1 MALYGLRTR
10 DAAGNV
16 TLDTTVTPIRSL
28 KMMTVTGNGS
38 FEQTFSIPEI
48 KAQSFVVVD
57 ALADSGEYTWTPPAF
72 WSAGSLRLRQPGT
85 STWQVMV
92 LSQGGEPFSA
102 PGTYG
107 FRARNGDTLTQIDSI
122 NRVLSVHSSGGFSFG
137 FMGPGNQQ
145 AWAEVT
151 FPTAIKTTER
161 PLVFLN
167 AVNYMMVGNFYIR
180 GAPGNW
186 TGFRVKAWNY
196 AGHGSVANQP
206 MQIKW
211 FCASY
216 QTFASGAGQ
225 YGARVRDESGA
236 VTFVTTANLA
246 LLNGQPANNSFVV
259 AGDPI
264 ANGQYYNA
272 SYQMPWT
279 GSFDDYVL
287 ANALFSVTNVVQTTQ
302 PFRTNFGGFL
312 PGNRNILQMYCENYD
327 SINPLGVNGRTL
339 FASRPMKSL

>member
-1 MALYGLRTR
+1 MALYGLRTK

-48 KAQSFVVVD
+48 KVQSFVVVD
-57 ALADSGEYTWTPPAF
+57 ALSDSGQNTWTPPAF

-85 STWQVMV
+85 STWEVMI
-92 LSQGGEPFSA
+92 LSQGGEPFAA

-107 FRARNGDTLTQIDSI
+107 FRTRNGDTLTQIDSI
-122 NRVLSVHSSGGFSFG
+122 NRVLSVRANGSFSFG
-137 FMGPGNQQ
+137 GTQ
-145 AWAEVT
+145 AGLIQTMTVS
-151 FPTAIKTTER
+151 FPSAITTYER
-161 PLVFLN
+161 PLVFFN
-167 AVNYMMVGNFYIR
+167 AVNYMMVGNFRII
-180 GAPGNW
+180 GSPGNW
-186 TGFRVKAWNY
+186 TGFAVKSWSY
-196 AGHGSVANQP
+196 AGHGDIAKSPQT
-206 MQIKW
+206 IKW

-216 QTFASGAGQ
+216 QTFASVAGQ
-225 YGARVRDESGA
+225 YGASVRDASGA
-236 VTFVTTANLA
+236 LTFVTSANLA

-287 ANALFSVTNVVQTTQ
+287 ANALFSVTNVVQTEQ
-302 PFRTNFGGFL
+302 PYRTNFGGFL

-339 FASRPMKSL
+339 FASRPMKTL

>member
-1 MALYGLRTR
+1 MALYGLRTK

-28 KMMTVTGNGS
+28 KMMTVTGNGA
-38 FEQTFSIPEI
+38 FNQTIAIPEI
-48 KAQSFVVVD
+48 KAESFVVVD
-57 ALADSGEYTWTPPAF
+57 ALYNGGENTSTPQAF
-72 WSAGSLRLRQPGT
+72 WSAGSLQLRQPGT
-85 STWQVMV
+85 RAWEVMI

-102 PGTYG
+102 PGSYG
-107 FRARNGDTLTQIDSI
+107 IRARNGNALTQIDSI
-122 NRVLSVHSSGGFSFG
+122 NRVLSVHSSGSFSFG
-137 FMGPGNQQ
+137 GTQ
-145 AWAEVT
+145 AGLIQTMTVS
-151 FPTAIKTTER
+151 FPSPITTYER
-161 PLVFLN
+161 PLVFFN
-167 AVNYMMVGNFYIR
+167 AVNYMMVGNFRII
-180 GAPGNW
+180 GSPGNW
-186 TGFRVKAWNY
+186 TGFAVKSWSY
-196 AGHGSVANQP
+196 AGHGDIAKSPQT
-206 MQIKW
+206 IKW

-246 LLNGQPANNSFVV
+246 LLNGQPASNSFVV
-259 AGDPI
+259 AGNPI
-264 ANGQYYNA
+264 VNGQYYNA

-287 ANALFSVTNVVQTTQ
+287 ANALFSITDVVQTTQ
-302 PFRTNFGGFL
+302 PFRVNYGGFL